1 MLHWKDGIRRAM
13 AAPGPGGE
21 ELRRMKN
28 KNIKGVRLIVAA
40 IVLFFIIFVILRIYF
55 EESKN
60 FSPLALKSNTVI
72 FGLWIIIILFGLTF
86 LFILARNILKMYL
99 ERNQGG
105 AGHGFKN
112 RLVFFFIAFSI
123 VPTLLLFFFAT
134 DVISQSI
141 EQWFKTP
148 IENIMKNVDEVK
160 TNYYGNINE
169 DLEHYSGLIA
179 GMILEK
185 RMYTDENKVFL
196 KNRLKEK
203 MLEYKLDVVSIYK
216 NRNDIYTLF
225 HPRIPTQEYK
235 DLPLNV
241 VYRGL
246 GGAGFTTI
254 DTLKAGEL
262 IRNGVAFDIEQGDKM
277 LIITGKYFPKSYTK
291 SLNELAGMVSKHS
304 QMRVLRDPVKNT
316 YILLFLFITILII
329 FSASWLGFYLAK
341 GITVPIEK
349 LVTATAEIAKGNLDV
364 RIDYET
370 QDEFNT
376 LINEFNRM
384 AGDLKDNRDKL
395 NRRTIELRH
404 RRSIIETILKN
415 ITTGV
420 MALNVRGEIMV
431 INTEATRMLS
441 LDPETAVRKNYAE
454 VISESIYGDVHTL
467 IKKAFATR
475 FKLIEKEIDVKLQGK
490 YINLAVKVTQLR
502 SPINSRFAGLL
513 VVLTDLTELIKAQ
526 RMLVWREVAK
536 RIAHEI
542 KNPLTPIQISSQR
555 ILRSLDQPPE
565 KFRAIV
571 EDSLNI
577 ISQELGSIKN
587 LAEEFANFARLPEIK
602 FTQGDVNEILEKL
615 VSTYTSVYQ
624 NIQFKAKF
632 DVDLPPL
639 VKLDVE
645 QIKRV
650 FVNIMDNALQVMSN
664 EGEIEIVTNYN
675 AESRFITI
683 EIADNGPGISDEDKQ
698 KVFLPYFSKK
708 SSGTG
713 LGLAI
718 AHNIVEEH
726 NGLISITDNQPRG
739 ARFVIELPA

>member
-1 MLHWKDGIRRAM
+1 
-13 AAPGPGGE
+13 
-21 ELRRMKN
+21 MKS
-28 KNIKGVRLIVAA
+28 KNVKGTRLIVVAF
-40 IVLFFIIFVILRIYF
+40 VLFFIVFVILRLYF

-60 FSPLALKSNTVI
+60 FSPPALKSNTVI

-105 AGHGFKN
+105 AVHSFKN

-141 EQWFKTP
+141 EQWFKAP
-148 IENIMKNVDEVK
+148 IENIMQNVEEVK

-169 DLEHYSGLIA
+169 DLRHYSDLIA
-179 GMILEK
+179 AMIQQK
-185 RMYTDENKVFL
+185 RMYAEENKIFL
-196 KNRLKEK
+196 MNKLKEK
-203 MLEYKLDVVSIYK
+203 MLEYKLDVVTLY
-216 NRNDIYTLF
+216 RNSKDVYTIC
-225 HPRIPTQEYK
+225 HPRIPMREYR

-254 DTLKAGEL
+254 DTLKSAEL
-262 IRNGVAFDIEQGDKM
+262 IRNGVAFDIGQGDKM
-277 LIITGKYFPKSYTK
+277 LIITGKYFPDSYTR
-291 SLNELAGMVSKHS
+291 SLNTLAGMVSKHN

-349 LVTATAEIAKGNLDV
+349 LVTATSEIAKGNLDV

-370 QDEFNT
+370 KDEFNT

-384 AGDLKDNRDKL
+384 AIDLKDNRDKL

-404 RRSIIETILKN
+404 RRSITETILKN

-420 MALNVRGEIMV
+420 MALNLRGDIMV
-431 INTEATRMLS
+431 INNEAARMLS

-454 VISESIYGDVHTL
+454 VISESLYADIHALV
-467 IKKAFATR
+467 KKAFAAR

-490 YINLAVKVTQLR
+490 YINLAVKITQLR
-502 SPINSRFAGLL
+502 NPINSRFAGLL

-555 ILRSLDQPPE
+555 ILRSLDQPPQ

-577 ISQELGSIKN
+577 ISQELNSIKN

-602 FTQGDVNEILEKL
+602 FTQGDVNDILEKL
-615 VSTYTSVYQ
+615 VATYTSVYQ
-624 NIQFKAKF
+624 NVQFKAAF
-632 DVDLPPL
+632 DVDLPAL

-650 FVNIMDNALQVMSN
+650 FVNILDNALQVMGN
-664 EGEIEIVTNYN
+664 QGEIEIVTRYN
-675 AESRFITI
+675 AESKFLTV

-698 KVFLPYFSKK
+698 KVFQPYFSKK
-708 SSGTG
+708 SQGGTG

-718 AHNIVEEH
+718 AHNIIEEH
-726 NGLISITDNQPRG
+726 NGMISISDNPPHG
-739 ARFVIELPA
+739 VRFTIELPA

>member
-1 MLHWKDGIRRAM
+1 
-13 AAPGPGGE
+13 
-21 ELRRMKN
+21 MKS

-40 IVLFFIIFVILRIYF
+40 MVLFFIVFVILRLYF

-60 FSPLALKSNTVI
+60 FSPLALKDNTVI

-99 ERNQGG
+99 EKNQGG
-105 AGHGFKN
+105 AGHSFKN

-148 IENIMKNVDEVK
+148 IESIMKNVEDVK
-160 TNYYGNINE
+160 TRYYGKITE
-169 DLEHYSGLIA
+169 DLEHFSGLIA
-179 GMILEK
+179 AMIQQK
-185 RMYTDENKVFL
+185 RMYTDDNKIFL
-196 KNRLKEK
+196 QNRLREK
-203 MLEYKLDVVSIYK
+203 MLEYKLDVVNIYR
-216 NRNDIYTLF
+216 NRNETFSLI
-225 HPRIPTQEYK
+225 HPRIPIQEYK
-235 DLPLNV
+235 DLPLNI

-254 DTLKAGEL
+254 DTLKTAEL
-262 IRNGVAFDIEQGDKM
+262 IRNGVAIDIERGDKM
-277 LIITGKYFPKSYTK
+277 LIITGKYFPESYTR
-291 SLNELAGMVSKHS
+291 SLNALAGMVRKHS
-304 QMRVLRDPVKNT
+304 QMRMLRDPVKNT
-316 YILLFLFITILII
+316 YILLFLFITVLII

-349 LVTATAEIAKGNLDV
+349 LVAATSEIAKGNLDV

-370 QDEFNT
+370 KDEFNT

-384 AGDLKDNRDKL
+384 ALDLKENRDKL
-395 NRRTIELRH
+395 TRRTIELRH

-415 ITTGV
+415 ITSGV
-420 MALNVRGEIMV
+420 MALNAHGDIMA
-431 INTEATRMLS
+431 INPEAARMLS
-441 LDPETAVRKNYAE
+441 LDAESATRKNYAV
-454 VISESIYGDVHTL
+454 VIPETIFQDIHAM
-467 IKKAFATR
+467 IRKAFETR
-475 FKLIEKEIDVKLQGK
+475 FKLIEKEIDVKVEGK
-490 YINLAVKVTQLR
+490 YINLAVKITQLR
-502 SPINSRFAGLL
+502 SPINNRFAGLL

-555 ILRSLDQPPE
+555 IQRSLEQPPE

-577 ISQELGSIKN
+577 ISQELDSIKN

-602 FTQGDVNEILEKL
+602 FSQGDINEILEKL
-615 VSTYTSVYQ
+615 LSVYTSIYQ
-624 NIQFKAKF
+624 NVQFKVQL
-632 DVDLPPL
+632 DVNMPPL

-650 FVNIMDNALQVMSN
+650 LVNILDNALEVIGK
-664 EGEIEIVTNYN
+664 EGEIGIATSYN
-675 AESRFITI
+675 PESKFVTI
-683 EIADNGPGISDEDKQ
+683 EIADSGPGIPDEEKQ

-726 NGLISITDNQPRG
+726 NGMISISDNQPHG

>member
-1 MLHWKDGIRRAM
+1 
-13 AAPGPGGE
+13 
-21 ELRRMKN
+21 MKN
-28 KNIKGVRLIVAA
+28 KNIKGVRLIMAA
-40 IVLFFIIFVILRIYF
+40 SVLFFIVFVILRIYF

-60 FSPLALKSNTVI
+60 FSPLALKSNTVL
-72 FGLWIIIILFGLTF
+72 FGLWIIIILFGVTF

-99 ERNQGG
+99 EKNQGG
-105 AGHGFKN
+105 AGHRFKN

-148 IENIMKNVDEVK
+148 VENIMKNVEEVK
-160 TNYYGNINE
+160 ANYYGKINE

-179 GMILEK
+179 AMIQQK
-185 RMYTDENKVFL
+185 RMYTEDNRNFLQNK
-196 KNRLKEK
+196 LKEK
-203 MLEYKLDVVSIYK
+203 MLEYKLDVINIYR
-216 NRNDIYTLF
+216 NRNEVFAIF
-225 HPRIPTQEYK
+225 NPRIPMQEYK
-235 DLPLNV
+235 NLPLTV

-254 DTLKAGEL
+254 DALKTGEL

-277 LIITGKYFPKSYTK
+277 LIITGKYFPESYTR
-291 SLNELAGMVSKHS
+291 SLNALGGMVNKHN
-304 QMRVLRDPVKNT
+304 QMRILRDPVKNT

-349 LVTATAEIAKGNLDV
+349 LIAATSEIAKGNLDV
-364 RIDYET
+364 RIDYAAK
-370 QDEFNT
+370 DEFNT

-384 AGDLKDNRDKL
+384 ASDLKENNDKL
-395 NRRTIELRH
+395 NRRTIQLRH
-404 RRSIIETILKN
+404 RRSYIETILKN
-415 ITTGV
+415 ITSGV
-420 MALNVRGEIMV
+420 MALNSRGEIIA
-431 INTEATRMLS
+431 INPEAARMLS
-441 LDPETAVRKNYAE
+441 LDVDTATRKNFTA
-454 VISESIYGDVHTL
+454 VISETIYQDVREL
-467 IKKAFATR
+467 IGKALETR

-490 YINLAVKVTQLR
+490 YINMAVKVTQLR
-502 SPINSRFAGLL
+502 NPINSRFAGLL

-555 ILRSLDQPPE
+555 ILRSLDQPPD
-565 KFRAIV
+565 KFRSIV

-577 ISQELGSIKN
+577 ILQELDSIKN
-587 LAEEFANFARLPEIK
+587 LAEEFGNFARLPEIK

-615 VSTYTSVYQ
+615 VSVYTSVYQ
-624 NIQFKAKF
+624 NVQFKVKL

-650 FVNIMDNALQVMSN
+650 FVNIIDNALQVMGN
-664 EGEIEIVTNYN
+664 QGEIEIATHFNT
-675 AESRFITI
+675 ESKFITV
-683 EIADNGPGISDEDKQ
+683 EIADSGPGISDEDKQ
-698 KVFLPYFSKK
+698 KVFQPYFSKK

-713 LGLAI
+713 LGMAI
-718 AHNIVEEH
+718 AYNIVEEH
-726 NGLISITDNQPRG
+726 NGMISINDNQPRG
-739 ARFVIELPA
+739 ARFIIELPA

>member
-1 MLHWKDGIRRAM
+1 MKD
-13 AAPGPGGE
+13 
-21 ELRRMKN
+21 

-40 IVLFFIIFVILRIYF
+40 IVLFFIVFVILRIYF

-99 ERNQGG
+99 EKSQAV

-134 DVISQSI
+134 DVITQSI
-141 EQWFKTP
+141 DQWFKAP

-160 TNYYGNINE
+160 ANYYGKITE
-169 DLEHYSGLIA
+169 DLEHFSGLIA
-179 GMILEK
+179 TMIQQK
-185 RMYTDENKVFL
+185 RMYTEDNKSFL
-196 KNRLKEK
+196 QNKLKEK
-203 MLEYKLDVVSIYK
+203 MLEYKLDVVNIYK
-216 NRNDIYTLF
+216 NRNEVFAIF
-225 HPRIPTQEYK
+225 NPRIPMQEYK
-235 DLPLNV
+235 NLPLNI

-254 DTLKAGEL
+254 DALKTGEL

-277 LIITGKYFPKSYTK
+277 LIITGKYYPESYTR
-291 SLNELAGMVSKHS
+291 SLSSLAGMVSKHN

-349 LVTATAEIAKGNLDV
+349 LVAATSEIAKGNLDV
-364 RIDYET
+364 RIDYAAK
-370 QDEFNT
+370 DEFNT

-384 AGDLKDNRDKL
+384 AIDLKENRDKL

-415 ITTGV
+415 ITSGV
-420 MALNVRGEIMV
+420 IALNVRGEIMA
-431 INTEATRMLS
+431 INPEAARMLS
-441 LDPETAVRKNYAE
+441 LEVEAVTRKPYEE
-454 VISESIYGDVHTL
+454 VISEAVYQEIHAL
-467 IKKAFATR
+467 IQKAFKTR
-475 FKLIEKEIDVKLQGK
+475 FKLIEKEIDVKIQGK

-502 SPINSRFAGLL
+502 NPINNRFAGLL

-577 ISQELGSIKN
+577 ISQELDSIKK

-602 FTQGDVNEILEKL
+602 FSQGDINEILEKL
-615 VSTYTSVYQ
+615 VAVYTSIYQ
-624 NIQFKAKF
+624 NVQFKAKL

-639 VKLDVE
+639 VKLDIE
-645 QIKRV
+645 QMKRV
-650 FVNIMDNALQVMSN
+650 FVNILDNALQVMGN
-664 EGEIEIVTNYN
+664 QGEIEIATSYN
-675 AESRFITI
+675 AESKFITV
-683 EIADNGPGISDEDKQ
+683 EIADTGPGISDEDKQ

-726 NGLISITDNQPRG
+726 NGMISISDNQPRG
-739 ARFVIELPA
+739 ARFAIELPA

>member
-1 MLHWKDGIRRAM
+1 
-13 AAPGPGGE
+13 
-21 ELRRMKN
+21 MKN
-28 KNIKGVRLIVAA
+28 KNIRGVRLIVAA
-40 IVLFFIIFVILRIYF
+40 IVLFFILFVILRLYF

-60 FSPLALKSNTVI
+60 FSPMALKGNTVI

-86 LFILARNILKMYL
+86 LFILARNILKMVL
-99 ERNQGG
+99 EKRQGG

-160 TNYYGNINE
+160 ANYYSKINE

-179 GMILEK
+179 AMIQQK
-185 RMYTDENKVFL
+185 RMYTEDNKSFL
-196 KNRLKEK
+196 QNKLKEK
-203 MLEYKLDVVSIYK
+203 MLEYKLDVVNIYR
-216 NRNDIYTLF
+216 NRNEVFAIF
-225 HPRIPTQEYK
+225 NPRIPMQEYK
-235 DLPLNV
+235 NLPLNV

-254 DTLKAGEL
+254 DALKAGEL

-277 LIITGKYFPKSYTK
+277 LIITGKYFPESYTRG
-291 SLNELAGMVSKHS
+291 LRELAGMVSKHN

-364 RIDYET
+364 RIDYATE
-370 QDEFNT
+370 DEFNT

-384 AGDLKDNRDKL
+384 ASDLKENRDKL

-415 ITTGV
+415 VTAGV
-420 MALNVRGEIMV
+420 MALNVRGEIMA
-431 INTEATRMLS
+431 INPEAARMLS
-441 LDPETAVRKNYAE
+441 LDAEAATRKNSAE
-454 VISESIYGDVHTL
+454 VIPETNYQEIRDL
-467 IKKAFATR
+467 IHKAFETR

-490 YINLAVKVTQLR
+490 YINMAVKVTQLR
-502 SPINSRFAGLL
+502 NPINSRFAGLL

-577 ISQELGSIKN
+577 ISQELDSIKN

-602 FTQGDVNEILEKL
+602 FTQGDVNEILEKM
-615 VSTYTSVYQ
+615 VSVYTSIYQ
-624 NIQFKAKF
+624 NVRFKVQL

-650 FVNIMDNALQVMSN
+650 FVNILDNALQVMSN
-664 EGEIEIVTNYN
+664 EGEIEIVSSYN
-675 AESRFITI
+675 AENKFITV
-683 EIADNGPGISDEDKQ
+683 EIADSGPGISDEDKQ

-726 NGLISITDNQPRG
+726 DGIISISDNQPQG

>member
-1 MLHWKDGIRRAM
+1 
-13 AAPGPGGE
+13 
-21 ELRRMKN
+21 MKN

-40 IVLFFIIFVILRIYF
+40 IVLFFIVFVILRLYF

-86 LFILARNILKMYL
+86 LFILARNILKMYV

-148 IENIMKNVDEVK
+148 IENIMTNVEEVK
-160 TNYYGNINE
+160 TNYYGTITQ

-179 GMILEK
+179 AMIQQK
-185 RMYTDENKVFL
+185 RMYTEDNKIFL
-196 KNRLKEK
+196 FNRLKEK

-216 NRNDIYTLF
+216 NRSETFTML
-225 HPRIPTQEYK
+225 HPRVPSQEYK
-235 DLPLNV
+235 NLPLNV

-254 DTLKAGEL
+254 DALKAGEL
-262 IRNGVAFDIEQGDKM
+262 IRNGVAFDIEGGDKM
-277 LIITGKYFPKSYTK
+277 LIITGKYFPESYTR

-349 LVTATAEIAKGNLDV
+349 LVAATSEIAKGNLDV
-364 RIDYET
+364 RIDYAAK
-370 QDEFNT
+370 DEFNT

-384 AGDLKDNRDKL
+384 AIDLKDNRDKL
-395 NRRTIELRH
+395 SRRTIELRH
-404 RRSIIETILKN
+404 RRSMIETILKN

-431 INTEATRMLS
+431 INTEAARMLS
-441 LDPETAVRKNYAE
+441 LDPETVVRKNYAA
-454 VISESIYGDVHTL
+454 VISETIYNEIHALV
-467 IKKAFATR
+467 KKAFETR

-490 YINLAVKVTQLR
+490 YINLAVKVTHLR
-502 SPINSRFAGLL
+502 NPINSHFAGLL

-602 FTQGDVNEILEKL
+602 FAQGDVNEILEKL

-624 NIQFKAKF
+624 NVQFNAKF

-650 FVNIMDNALQVMSN
+650 FVNIMDNALQVMGN
-664 EGEIEIVTNYN
+664 EGEIEIVTRYN
-675 AESRFITI
+675 AESKFITV
-683 EIADNGPGISDEDKQ
+683 EIADNGPGISEEDKQ

-718 AHNIVEEH
+718 AHNIIEEH
-726 NGLISITDNQPRG
+726 NGLISISDNSPRG
-739 ARFVIELPA
+739 ARFIIELPA

>member
-1 MLHWKDGIRRAM
+1 MERV
-13 AAPGPGGE
+13 
-21 ELRRMKN
+21 KN

-40 IVLFFIIFVILRIYF
+40 IVLFFIVFVILRLYF

-60 FSPLALKSNTVI
+60 FSPMALKSNTVI

-86 LFILARNILKMYL
+86 LFILARNILKMVL
-99 ERNQGG
+99 EKSQGG
-105 AGHGFKN
+105 AGRGFKN

-141 EQWFKTP
+141 EQWFKAP
-148 IENIMKNVDEVK
+148 IEDIMRNVEEVK
-160 TNYYGNINE
+160 GNYYGKINE
-169 DLEHYSGLIA
+169 DLQHYSGLIA
-179 GMILEK
+179 AMIQQK
-185 RMYTDENKVFL
+185 RMYTEDNRSFLQNK
-196 KNRLKEK
+196 LKEK
-203 MLEYKLDVVSIYK
+203 MLEYKLDVVNLYR
-216 NRNDIYTLF
+216 NRNEVFAIF
-225 HPRIPTQEYK
+225 NPRIPMQEYK
-235 DLPLNV
+235 NLPLNV
-241 VYRGL
+241 VYSGL

-254 DTLKAGEL
+254 DALKAGEL
-262 IRNGVAFDIEQGDKM
+262 IRSGVAIDIEQGDKM
-277 LIITGKYFPKSYTK
+277 LIITGKYFPESYTR
-291 SLNELAGMVSKHS
+291 SLNELTGMVSKHK
-304 QMRVLRDPVKNT
+304 QMRVLRDPVKST
-316 YILLFLFITILII
+316 YILLFLFVTILII

-349 LVTATAEIAKGNLDV
+349 LVAATAEIAKGNLDV
-364 RIDYET
+364 RIDYAA

-376 LINEFNRM
+376 LVNEFNRM
-384 AGDLKDNRDKL
+384 ANDLKENRDKL

-415 ITTGV
+415 VTAGV
-420 MALNVRGEIMV
+420 MALNVRGEIMIV
-431 INTEATRMLS
+431 NPEAARMLS
-441 LDPETAVRKNYAE
+441 LDAETAPRKNYDQVIPEANYQE
-454 VISESIYGDVHTL
+454 VREIIR
-467 IKKAFATR
+467 KAFETR
-475 FKLIEKEIDVKLQGK
+475 FKLIEKEVDVKLQGK
-490 YINLAVKVTQLR
+490 YINMAVKVTQLR
-502 SPINSRFAGLL
+502 NPINSRFAGLL

-555 ILRSLDQPPE
+555 ILRSLDQPAD

-571 EDSLNI
+571 EDSLGI
-577 ISQELGSIKN
+577 ISQELSSIKN

-602 FTQGDVNEILEKL
+602 FTQGDVNDILEKL
-615 VSTYTSVYQ
+615 VSVYASIYQ
-624 NIQFKAKF
+624 NVRFKATL

-650 FVNIMDNALQVMSN
+650 FVNILDNALQVMGH
-664 EGEIEIVTNYN
+664 EGEIEIVTRYS
-675 AESRFITI
+675 AENKFITV
-683 EIADNGPGISDEDKQ
+683 EIADSGPGISDEDKQ

-726 NGLISITDNQPRG
+726 DGLISIVDNQPRG

>member
-1 MLHWKDGIRRAM
+1 MNSK
-13 AAPGPGGE
+13 
-21 ELRRMKN
+21 KV
-28 KNIKGVRLIVAA
+28 KGTRLIVAA
-40 IVLFFIIFVILRIYF
+40 FVLFFIVFVILRLYF

-60 FSPLALKSNTVI
+60 FSPPALKSNTVI

-105 AGHGFKN
+105 VAHSFKN

-123 VPTLLLFFFAT
+123 VPTLLLFYFAT

-141 EQWFKTP
+141 EQWFKAP
-148 IENIMKNVDEVK
+148 IENIMQDVEEVK

-169 DLEHYSGLIA
+169 DLRHYSNLIA
-179 GMILEK
+179 AMIQQK
-185 RMYTDENKVFL
+185 RMYADENKIFL
-196 KNRLKEK
+196 MNKLKEK
-203 MLEYKLDVVSIYK
+203 MLEYKLDVVTLY
-216 NRNDIYTLF
+216 RNSKDVYTLC
-225 HPRIPTQEYK
+225 HPRIPIQEYK

-246 GGAGFTTI
+246 GGAGFTTV
-254 DTLKAGEL
+254 DTLKSAEL

-277 LIITGKYFPKSYTK
+277 LIITGKYFPDSYTR
-291 SLNELAGMVSKHS
+291 SLNTLAGMVSKHK

-349 LVTATAEIAKGNLDV
+349 LVMATSEIAKGNLDV

-370 QDEFNT
+370 KDEFNT

-384 AGDLKDNRDKL
+384 AIDLKDNRDKL

-420 MALNVRGEIMV
+420 MALNLRGDIMV
-431 INTEATRMLS
+431 INNEAARMLS

-454 VISESIYGDVHTL
+454 VISESIYGDILALV
-467 IKKAFATR
+467 KKAFAAR

-490 YINLAVKVTQLR
+490 YINLAVKITQLR
-502 SPINSRFAGLL
+502 NPINSRFSGLL

-555 ILRSLDQPPE
+555 ILRSLDQPPG

-577 ISQELGSIKN
+577 ITQELDSIKN

-602 FTQGDVNEILEKL
+602 FSQGDINEILEKL
-615 VSTYTSVYQ
+615 VAVYTSVYQ
-624 NIQFKAKF
+624 NVQFKAAF
-632 DVDLPPL
+632 DVDLPAL

-650 FVNIMDNALQVMSN
+650 FVNILDNALQAMGN
-664 EGEIEIVTNYN
+664 QGEIEIVTRYN
-675 AESRFITI
+675 AESRFLTV

-698 KVFLPYFSKK
+698 KVFQPYFSKK
-708 SSGTG
+708 SQGGTG

-718 AHNIVEEH
+718 AHNIIEEH
-726 NGLISITDNQPRG
+726 NGMISISDNPPHG
-739 ARFVIELPA
+739 VRFTIELPA

>member
-1 MLHWKDGIRRAM
+1 
-13 AAPGPGGE
+13 
-21 ELRRMKN
+21 MKN
-28 KNIKGVRLIVAA
+28 KSVKGTRLIVAA
-40 IVLFFIIFVILRIYF
+40 FVLFFIVFVILRLYF
-55 EESKN
+55 EESRN
-60 FSPLALKSNTVI
+60 FSPPALKSNTVI

-105 AGHGFKN
+105 AVHSFKN
-112 RLVFFFIAFSI
+112 RLVLFFIGFSL

-134 DVISQSI
+134 EVISQSI

-148 IENIMKNVDEVK
+148 IENIMQSVDEVK
-160 TNYYGNINE
+160 TNYYGNITE
-169 DLEHYSGLIA
+169 DLRHYSGLIA
-179 GMILEK
+179 AMIQQK
-185 RMYTDENKVFL
+185 RMYTEENKVFL
-196 KNRLKEK
+196 KNRLTEK
-203 MLEYKLDVVSIYK
+203 MLEYKLDVVTLY
-216 NRNDIYTLF
+216 RNSKDVYTLC
-225 HPRIPTQEYK
+225 HPRIPMQEYK

-241 VYRGL
+241 VYRAL
-246 GGAGFTTI
+246 GGAGFTTV
-254 DTLKAGEL
+254 DTLKAAEL

-277 LIITGKYFPKSYTK
+277 LIVTGKYFPDRYTR
-291 SLNELAGMVSKHS
+291 SLNELAGMVSKHK

-316 YILLFLFITILII
+316 YILLFLFVTILII

-349 LVTATAEIAKGNLDV
+349 LIAATSEIAKGNLDV
-364 RIDYET
+364 RVDYET
-370 QDEFNT
+370 KDEFNT

-384 AGDLKDNRDKL
+384 AGDLKENRDKL

-420 MALNVRGEIMV
+420 VALNVRGEIMS
-431 INTEATRMLS
+431 INTEAARMLS
-441 LDPETAVRKNYAE
+441 LDADTALRKNYAE
-454 VISESIYGDVHTL
+454 VISESLYGEIHALV
-467 IKKAFATR
+467 KKAFASR
-475 FKLIEKEIDVKLQGK
+475 FKLIEKEVDVKLQGK
-490 YINLAVKVTQLR
+490 YVNLAVKITQLR
-502 SPINSRFAGLL
+502 NPINSRFAGLL

-542 KNPLTPIQISSQR
+542 KNPLTPIQISAQR
-555 ILRSLDQPPE
+555 ILRSLEQPPE

-602 FTQGDVNEILEKL
+602 FSQGDVNDILEKL
-615 VSTYTSVYQ
+615 LATYTSVYQ
-624 NIQFKAKF
+624 NVQFKASL

-639 VKLDVE
+639 VKMDVE

-650 FVNIMDNALQVMSN
+650 FVNLLDNALQVMDSQ
-664 EGEIEIVTNYN
+664 GEIEIVTRYN
-675 AESRFITI
+675 AESRFLTVD
-683 EIADNGPGISDEDKQ
+683 IADNGPGISDEDKQ
-698 KVFLPYFSKK
+698 KVFQPYFSKK
-708 SSGTG
+708 SSGGTG

-718 AHNIVEEH
+718 AHTIIEEH
-726 NGLISITDNQPRG
+726 NGRIAVSDNSPRG
-739 ARFVIELPA
+739 ARFTIELPA

>member
-1 MLHWKDGIRRAM
+1 
-13 AAPGPGGE
+13 
-21 ELRRMKN
+21 MKN

-40 IVLFFIIFVILRIYF
+40 IVLFFIVFVILRIYF

-72 FGLWIIIILFGLTF
+72 FGLWIIIILFGVTF
-86 LFILARNILKMYL
+86 IFILARNILKMYL
-99 ERNQGG
+99 DRNQGG

-148 IENIMKNVDEVK
+148 IENIMKNVDDVK
-160 TNYYGNINE
+160 ATYYDNIRE
-169 DLEHYSGLIA
+169 DLKHFSGLIA
-179 GMILEK
+179 FRIQQK
-185 RMYTDENKVFL
+185 RMYTDENKSFL
-196 KNRLKEK
+196 QNELKK
-203 MLEYKLDVVSIYK
+203 MMIEYKLDVVNIYK
-216 NRNDIYTLF
+216 NRTEVYAMY
-225 HPRIPTQEYK
+225 HPRIPMQEYK
-235 DLPLNV
+235 NLPLNI

-246 GGAGFTTI
+246 GGDSFTTI
-254 DTLKAGEL
+254 DTLKTGEL

-277 LIITGKYFPKSYTK
+277 LIITGRYFPESYTR
-291 SLNELAGMVSKHS
+291 SLSALAGMVSKHN

-349 LVTATAEIAKGNLDV
+349 LVAATSEIANGNLDV
-364 RIDYET
+364 RIDYAAK
-370 QDEFNT
+370 DEFNT

-384 AGDLKDNRDKL
+384 AIDLKENRDKL

-420 MALNVRGEIMV
+420 MALNSRGEIMA
-431 INTEATRMLS
+431 INPEAARMLS
-441 LDPETAVRKNYAE
+441 LDAEVAARKNFAD
-454 VISESIYGDVHTL
+454 VISESAYQDIRAL
-467 IKKAFATR
+467 IKKAFETR

-490 YINLAVKVTQLR
+490 YINLAVKITQLR
-502 SPINSRFAGLL
+502 NPINNRFGGLL

-555 ILRSLDQPPE
+555 ILRSLDQPPD
-565 KFRAIV
+565 KFRSIV

-577 ISQELGSIKN
+577 ISQELDSIKN
-587 LAEEFANFARLPEIK
+587 LADEFANFARLPEIK
-602 FTQGDVNEILEKL
+602 FTQGDINEILEKL
-615 VSTYTSVYQ
+615 LAVYTSIYQ
-624 NIQFKAKF
+624 NVQFKVKL

-650 FVNIMDNALQVMSN
+650 LVNVLDNALEVIGK
-664 EGEIEIVTNYN
+664 EGEIEISTSYN
-675 AESRFITI
+675 GGSKFITI

-718 AHNIVEEH
+718 AHNIIEEH
-726 NGLISITDNQPRG
+726 NGLISIADNQPQG
-739 ARFVIELPA
+739 ARFIIELPA

>member
-1 MLHWKDGIRRAM
+1 
-13 AAPGPGGE
+13 
-21 ELRRMKN
+21 MKS

-40 IVLFFIIFVILRIYF
+40 MVLFFIVFVIIRFYF

-60 FSPLALKSNTVI
+60 FSPLTLKGSTWI

-99 ERNQGG
+99 ENNQSG
-105 AGHGFKN
+105 AGHSFKN
-112 RLVFFFIAFSI
+112 KLVFFFIAFSL
-123 VPTLLLFFFAT
+123 VPTLLLFIFAT

-148 IENIMKNVDEVK
+148 IENIMHNVEDVK
-160 TNYYGNINE
+160 KNYYGKITG
-169 DLEHYSGLIA
+169 DLEHFSKLIA
-179 GMILEK
+179 VMIQQK
-185 RMYTDENKVFL
+185 KMYTDENKIFL
-196 KNRLKEK
+196 KNKLKEK
-203 MLEYKLDVVSIYK
+203 MLEYKLDVVNIYK
-216 NRNDIYTLF
+216 NRNEVFSVIS
-225 HPRIPTQEYK
+225 PRIPIQEYK
-235 DLPLNV
+235 DLPLNI

-254 DTLKAGEL
+254 DTLKTGEL
-262 IRNGVAFDIEQGDKM
+262 IRNGVAFDITQGDKM
-277 LIITGKYFPKSYTK
+277 LIITGKYFPESYTR
-291 SLNELAGMVSKHS
+291 SLNALAGMVSKHN

-349 LVTATAEIAKGNLDV
+349 LVSATAEIAKGNLDV
-364 RIDYET
+364 RIDYKAK
-370 QDEFNT
+370 DEFNT

-384 AGDLKDNRDKL
+384 AFDLKENRDKL

-404 RRSIIETILKN
+404 RRSITETILKN
-415 ITTGV
+415 ITSGV
-420 MALNVRGEIMV
+420 MALNASGEIIA
-431 INTEATRMLS
+431 INPEASRMLS
-441 LDPETAVRKNYAE
+441 LDMEAVARKNFAA
-454 VISESIYGDVHTL
+454 VISETIYQDIHVL
-467 IKKAFATR
+467 IRKAFETR
-475 FKLIEKEIDVKLQGK
+475 FKLIEKEIDVKLKGK
-490 YINLAVKVTQLR
+490 YINLAVKITQLR
-502 SPINSRFAGLL
+502 NPINNRFAGLL

-555 ILRSLDQPPE
+555 ILRSLDQPPD
-565 KFRAIV
+565 KFRSIV

-577 ISQELGSIKN
+577 ISQELASIKN

-602 FTQGDVNEILEKL
+602 FSQGDINEILEKL
-615 VSTYTSVYQ
+615 LTVYTSIYQ
-624 NIQFKAKF
+624 NVQFKVKL
-632 DVDLPPL
+632 DVELPPL

-650 FVNIMDNALQVMSN
+650 LVNVLDNALEIIGK
-664 EGEIEIVTNYN
+664 EGEIEISTSYN
-675 AESRFITI
+675 GESKFITI

-698 KVFLPYFSKK
+698 KVFMPYFSKK

-726 NGLISITDNQPRG
+726 NGLISVTDNQPQG
-739 ARFVIELPA
+739 ARFIIELPA

>member
-1 MLHWKDGIRRAM
+1 
-13 AAPGPGGE
+13 
-21 ELRRMKN
+21 
-28 KNIKGVRLIVAA
+28 
-40 IVLFFIIFVILRIYF
+40 
-55 EESKN
+55 
-60 FSPLALKSNTVI
+60 
-72 FGLWIIIILFGLTF
+72 
-86 LFILARNILKMYL
+86 
-99 ERNQGG
+99 
-105 AGHGFKN
+105 
-112 RLVFFFIAFSI
+112 
-123 VPTLLLFFFAT
+123 
-134 DVISQSI
+134 
-141 EQWFKTP
+141 
-148 IENIMKNVDEVK
+148 KNVDDIK
-160 TNYYGNINE
+160 GNYYGNITQ
-169 DLEHYSGLIA
+169 DLEHFSGLIA
-179 GMILEK
+179 AMIQQK
-185 RMYTDENKVFL
+185 RMYTEDNKIFL
-196 KNRLKEK
+196 HNTLKEK

-216 NRNDIYTLF
+216 NSNETYTLL
-225 HPRIPTQEYK
+225 HPRIPLQEYK
-235 DLPLNV
+235 NLPLNI

-254 DTLKAGEL
+254 DAMKNGEL

-277 LIITGKYFPKSYTK
+277 LIITGKYFPESYTR
-291 SLNELAGMVSKHS
+291 SLNALASMVNRHS

-349 LVTATAEIAKGNLDV
+349 LVSATAEIAKGNLDV
-364 RIDYET
+364 RIDYAAK
-370 QDEFNT
+370 DEFNT

-384 AGDLKDNRDKL
+384 ALDLKDNRDKL
-395 NRRTIELRH
+395 TRRTIELRH

-415 ITTGV
+415 ITSGV
-420 MALNVRGEIMV
+420 MALNVRGDIMA
-431 INTEATRMLS
+431 INPEAARMLS
-441 LDPETAVRKNYAE
+441 LDVEAAMRKNYAA
-454 VISESIYGDVHTL
+454 VISETIYQEIHDL
-467 IKKAFATR
+467 IKKAFTTR
-475 FKLIEKEIDVKLQGK
+475 FKLIEKETDVKLQGK
-490 YINLAVKVTQLR
+490 YINLAVKITQLR
-502 SPINSRFAGLL
+502 NPINSRFAGLL

-555 ILRSLDQPPE
+555 IMRSLDQPPE

-577 ISQELGSIKN
+577 ISQELDSIKN

-602 FTQGDVNEILEKL
+602 FSQGDINEILEKL
-615 VSTYTSVYQ
+615 LAVYTSIYQ
-624 NIQFKAKF
+624 NVKFKVKL

-650 FVNIMDNALQVMSN
+650 LVNIMDNALEVIGK
-664 EGEIEIVTNYN
+664 EGEIEISTAYN
-675 AESRFITI
+675 PESKFVTI

-726 NGLISITDNQPRG
+726 NGLISISDNQPHG

>member
-1 MLHWKDGIRRAM
+1 MQ
-13 AAPGPGGE
+13 
-21 ELRRMKN
+21 N

-40 IVLFFIIFVILRIYF
+40 IVLFFILFVILRIYF

-86 LFILARNILKMYL
+86 LFILARNILKMVL
-99 ERNQGG
+99 EKNQGR

-141 EQWFKTP
+141 EQWFKAP
-148 IENIMKNVDEVK
+148 IESIMKNVDEVK
-160 TNYYGNINE
+160 ANYYGKINE
-169 DLEHYSGLIA
+169 DLEHYSALIA
-179 GMILEK
+179 AMIQQK
-185 RMYTDENKVFL
+185 RMYTEDNRSFL
-196 KNRLKEK
+196 QNRLKEK
-203 MLEYKLDVVSIYK
+203 MLEYKLDVVNIYR
-216 NRNDIYTLF
+216 NRSEVFAIF
-225 HPRIPTQEYK
+225 HPRIPMQEYK
-235 DLPLNV
+235 NLPLNV

-254 DTLKAGEL
+254 DALRAGEL

-277 LIITGKYFPKSYTK
+277 LIITGKYFPESYTR
-291 SLNELAGMVSKHS
+291 SLNELAGMVSKHN
-304 QMRVLRDPVKNT
+304 QMRVMRDPVKNT

-349 LVTATAEIAKGNLDV
+349 LVAATSEIAKGNLDV
-364 RIDYET
+364 RIDYAAK
-370 QDEFNT
+370 DEFNT

-384 AGDLKDNRDKL
+384 ANDLKENRDKL

-415 ITTGV
+415 VTAGV
-420 MALNVRGEIMV
+420 MALNVRGEIMA
-431 INTEATRMLS
+431 INPEAARMLS
-441 LDPETAVRKNYAE
+441 LDAETATRKNYAE
-454 VISESIYGDVHTL
+454 VIPEANYQEIRDL
-467 IKKAFATR
+467 IHKAFETR
-475 FKLIEKEIDVKLQGK
+475 FKLIEREIDVKLQGK
-490 YINLAVKVTQLR
+490 YINMAVKVTQLR
-502 SPINSRFAGLL
+502 NPINSRFAGLL

-542 KNPLTPIQISSQR
+542 KNPLTPIQISAQR
-555 ILRSLDQPPE
+555 ILRSLEQPPD

-577 ISQELGSIKN
+577 ISQELDSIKN

-615 VSTYTSVYQ
+615 VSVYTSIYQ
-624 NIQFKAKF
+624 NVRFQVHL

-650 FVNIMDNALQVMSN
+650 FVNVLDNALQVMGN
-664 EGEIEIVTNYN
+664 EGEIEIVSRYS
-675 AESRFITI
+675 AENKFITV
-683 EIADNGPGISDEDKQ
+683 EIADSGPGISDEDKQ

-726 NGLISITDNQPRG
+726 HGLISIGDNQPRG
-739 ARFVIELPA
+739 ARFIIELPA

>member
-1 MLHWKDGIRRAM
+1 MKD
-13 AAPGPGGE
+13 
-21 ELRRMKN
+21 

-40 IVLFFIIFVILRIYF
+40 IVLFFIVFVILRIYF

-99 ERNQGG
+99 EKSQAV

-134 DVISQSI
+134 DVITQSI
-141 EQWFKTP
+141 DQWFKAP

-160 TNYYGNINE
+160 ANYYGKITE
-169 DLEHYSGLIA
+169 DLEHFSGLIA
-179 GMILEK
+179 AMIQQK
-185 RMYTDENKVFL
+185 RMYTEDNKSFL
-196 KNRLKEK
+196 QNKLKEK
-203 MLEYKLDVVSIYK
+203 MLEYKLDVVNIYK
-216 NRNDIYTLF
+216 NKNEVFAIF
-225 HPRIPTQEYK
+225 NPRIPMQEYK
-235 DLPLNV
+235 NLPLNI

-254 DTLKAGEL
+254 DTLKTGEL

-277 LIITGKYFPKSYTK
+277 LIITGKYYPESYTR
-291 SLNELAGMVSKHS
+291 SLSSLAGMVSKHN

-349 LVTATAEIAKGNLDV
+349 LVAATSEIAKGNLDV
-364 RIDYET
+364 RIDYAAK
-370 QDEFNT
+370 DEFNT

-384 AGDLKDNRDKL
+384 AIDLKENRDKL
-395 NRRTIELRH
+395 TRRTIELRH

-415 ITTGV
+415 ITSGV
-420 MALNVRGEIMV
+420 IALNVRGEIMA
-431 INTEATRMLS
+431 INPEAARMLS
-441 LDPETAVRKNYAE
+441 LEVEAVARKHYEE
-454 VISESIYGDVHTL
+454 VISDAVYQEIHAL
-467 IKKAFATR
+467 IQKAFKTR
-475 FKLIEKEIDVKLQGK
+475 FKLIEKEIDVKIQGK

-502 SPINSRFAGLL
+502 NPINNRFAGLL

-577 ISQELGSIKN
+577 ISQELDSIKK
-587 LAEEFANFARLPEIK
+587 LADEFANFARLPEIK
-602 FTQGDVNEILEKL
+602 FSQGDINEILEKL
-615 VSTYTSVYQ
+615 VAVYTSIYQ
-624 NIQFKAKF
+624 NVQFKAKL

-639 VKLDVE
+639 VKLDIE
-645 QIKRV
+645 QMKRV
-650 FVNIMDNALQVMSN
+650 FVNILDNALQVMGN
-664 EGEIEIVTNYN
+664 QGEIEIATSYN
-675 AESRFITI
+675 AESKFITV
-683 EIADNGPGISDEDKQ
+683 EIADTGPGISDEDKQ

-726 NGLISITDNQPRG
+726 NGMISISDNQPRG
-739 ARFVIELPA
+739 ARFAIELPA

>member
-1 MLHWKDGIRRAM
+1 
-13 AAPGPGGE
+13 
-21 ELRRMKN
+21 MKN
-28 KNIKGVRLIVAA
+28 KNIKGVRLIMAA
-40 IVLFFIIFVILRIYF
+40 SVLLFIVFVILRIYF

-99 ERNQGG
+99 EKNQGG
-105 AGHGFKN
+105 AGHRFKN

-148 IENIMKNVDEVK
+148 VENIMKNVDEVK
-160 TNYYGNINE
+160 ANYYGKINE

-179 GMILEK
+179 AMIQQK
-185 RMYTDENKVFL
+185 RMYTEDNRSFLQNK
-196 KNRLKEK
+196 LKEK
-203 MLEYKLDVVSIYK
+203 MLEYKLDVINIYR
-216 NRNDIYTLF
+216 NRNEVFAIF
-225 HPRIPTQEYK
+225 NPRIPMQEYK
-235 DLPLNV
+235 SLPLTV

-254 DTLKAGEL
+254 DALKTGEL

-277 LIITGKYFPKSYTK
+277 LIITGKYFPESYTR
-291 SLNELAGMVSKHS
+291 SLNALAGMVNKHN
-304 QMRVLRDPVKNT
+304 QMRILRDPVKNT

-349 LVTATAEIAKGNLDV
+349 LIAATSEIAKGNLDV
-364 RIDYET
+364 RIDYAAE
-370 QDEFNT
+370 DEFNT

-384 AGDLKDNRDKL
+384 ASDLKENNDKL
-395 NRRTIELRH
+395 NRRTIQLRH
-404 RRSIIETILKN
+404 RRSYIETILKN
-415 ITTGV
+415 ITSGV
-420 MALNVRGEIMV
+420 MALNSRGEIIA
-431 INTEATRMLS
+431 INPEAARMLS
-441 LDPETAVRKNYAE
+441 LDVETATRKNYTA
-454 VISESIYGDVHTL
+454 VISETIYQDVREL
-467 IKKAFATR
+467 IGKALETR

-490 YINLAVKVTQLR
+490 YINMAVKVTQLR
-502 SPINSRFAGLL
+502 NPINSRFAGLL

-577 ISQELGSIKN
+577 ILQELDSIKN
-587 LAEEFANFARLPEIK
+587 LAEEFGNFARLPEIK
-602 FTQGDVNEILEKL
+602 FSQGDVNEILEKL
-615 VSTYTSVYQ
+615 VSVYTSVYQ
-624 NIQFKAKF
+624 NVQFKVRL

-639 VKLDVE
+639 IKLDVE

-650 FVNIMDNALQVMSN
+650 FINIIDNALQVMDN
-664 EGEIEIVTNYN
+664 QGEIEIATHFNT
-675 AESRFITI
+675 ESKFITV
-683 EIADNGPGISDEDKQ
+683 EIADSGPGISDEDKQ
-698 KVFLPYFSKK
+698 KVFQPYFSKK

-713 LGLAI
+713 LGMAI
-718 AHNIVEEH
+718 AYNIVEEH
-726 NGLISITDNQPRG
+726 NGMIAINDNQPRG

>member
-1 MLHWKDGIRRAM
+1 
-13 AAPGPGGE
+13 
-21 ELRRMKN
+21 MKN
-28 KNIKGVRLIVAA
+28 KNIKGVRLIMAA
-40 IVLFFIIFVILRIYF
+40 SVLFFIVFVILRIYF

-60 FSPLALKSNTVI
+60 FSPLALKSNTVL
-72 FGLWIIIILFGLTF
+72 FGLWIIIILFGVTF

-99 ERNQGG
+99 EKNQGG
-105 AGHGFKN
+105 AGHRFKN

-148 IENIMKNVDEVK
+148 VENIMKNVEEVK
-160 TNYYGNINE
+160 ANYYGKINE

-179 GMILEK
+179 AMIQQK
-185 RMYTDENKVFL
+185 RMYTDDNRNFLQNK
-196 KNRLKEK
+196 LKEK
-203 MLEYKLDVVSIYK
+203 MLEYKLDVINIYR
-216 NRNDIYTLF
+216 NRNEVFAIF
-225 HPRIPTQEYK
+225 NPRIPMQEYK
-235 DLPLNV
+235 NLPLNV

-254 DTLKAGEL
+254 DALKTGEL

-277 LIITGKYFPKSYTK
+277 LIITGKYFPESYTR
-291 SLNELAGMVSKHS
+291 SLNALGGMVNKHN
-304 QMRVLRDPVKNT
+304 QMRILRDPVKNT

-349 LVTATAEIAKGNLDV
+349 LVAATSEIAKGNLDV
-364 RIDYET
+364 RIDYAAE
-370 QDEFNT
+370 DEFNT

-384 AGDLKDNRDKL
+384 ASDLKENNDKL
-395 NRRTIELRH
+395 NRRTIQLRH
-404 RRSIIETILKN
+404 RRSYIETILKN
-415 ITTGV
+415 ITSGV
-420 MALNVRGEIMV
+420 MALNSRGEIIA
-431 INTEATRMLS
+431 INPEAARMLS
-441 LDPETAVRKNYAE
+441 LDVETAMRKNFTA
-454 VISESIYGDVHTL
+454 VISETIYQDVREL
-467 IKKAFATR
+467 IGKAFETR

-490 YINLAVKVTQLR
+490 YINMAVKVTQLR
-502 SPINSRFAGLL
+502 NPINSRFAGLL

-555 ILRSLDQPPE
+555 ILRSLDQPPD

-577 ISQELGSIKN
+577 ILQELDSIKN
-587 LAEEFANFARLPEIK
+587 LAEEFGNFARLPEIK

-615 VSTYTSVYQ
+615 VSVYTSVYQ
-624 NIQFKAKF
+624 NVQFKVKL

-650 FVNIMDNALQVMSN
+650 FVNIIDNALQVIGN
-664 EGEIEIVTNYN
+664 QGEIEIATHFNT
-675 AESRFITI
+675 ESKFITV
-683 EIADNGPGISDEDKQ
+683 EIADSGPGISDEDKQ
-698 KVFLPYFSKK
+698 KVFQPYFSKK

-713 LGLAI
+713 LGMAI
-718 AHNIVEEH
+718 AYNIVEEH
-726 NGLISITDNQPRG
+726 NGMISISDNQPRG

>member
-1 MLHWKDGIRRAM
+1 
-13 AAPGPGGE
+13 
-21 ELRRMKN
+21 MKN

-40 IVLFFIIFVILRIYF
+40 MVLFFIVFVIIRLYF

-60 FSPLALKSNTVI
+60 FSPLALKGSTLI

-99 ERNQGG
+99 ENNQSGT
-105 AGHGFKN
+105 GHSFKN
-112 RLVFFFIAFSI
+112 KLVFFFIAFSLI
-123 VPTLLLFFFAT
+123 PTLLLFIFAT

-148 IENIMKNVDEVK
+148 IENIMHNVDNVK
-160 TNYYGNINE
+160 KNYYGKITG
-169 DLEHYSGLIA
+169 DLEHFSKLIA
-179 GMILEK
+179 AMIQQK
-185 RMYTDENKVFL
+185 RMYTDENKIFL
-196 KNRLKEK
+196 QNKLKEK
-203 MLEYKLDVVSIYK
+203 MLEYKLDVVNIYK
-216 NRNDIYTLF
+216 NKNEVFAIF
-225 HPRIPTQEYK
+225 NPRIPMQEYK
-235 DLPLNV
+235 NLPLNI

-254 DTLKAGEL
+254 DTLKTGEL
-262 IRNGVAFDIEQGDKM
+262 IRNGVAFDITQGDKM
-277 LIITGKYFPKSYTK
+277 LIITGKYFPESYTR
-291 SLNELAGMVSKHS
+291 SLNALAGMVSKHS

-349 LVTATAEIAKGNLDV
+349 LVSATAEIAKGNLDV
-364 RIDYET
+364 RIDYKAK
-370 QDEFNT
+370 DEFNT

-384 AGDLKDNRDKL
+384 AFDLKENRDKL

-404 RRSIIETILKN
+404 RRSITETILKN
-415 ITTGV
+415 ITSGV
-420 MALNVRGEIMV
+420 MALNASGEIIA
-431 INTEATRMLS
+431 INPEASRMLS
-441 LDPETAVRKNYAE
+441 LDMEAVARKNFAA
-454 VISESIYGDVHTL
+454 VISDTIYQDIHVL
-467 IKKAFATR
+467 IRKAFETR
-475 FKLIEKEIDVKLQGK
+475 FKLIEKEIDVKLKGK
-490 YINLAVKVTQLR
+490 YINLAVKITQLR
-502 SPINSRFAGLL
+502 NPINNRFAGLL
-513 VVLTDLTELIKAQ
+513 VVLTDLTDLIKAQ

-555 ILRSLDQPPE
+555 ILRSLDQPPD
-565 KFRAIV
+565 KFRSIV
-571 EDSLNI
+571 EDSLSI
-577 ISQELGSIKN
+577 ISQELASIKN

-602 FTQGDVNEILEKL
+602 FSQGDINEILEKL
-615 VSTYTSVYQ
+615 LTVYTSIYQ
-624 NIQFKAKF
+624 NVQFKVKL
-632 DVDLPPL
+632 DVELPPL

-650 FVNIMDNALQVMSN
+650 LVNVLDNALEIIGK
-664 EGEIEIVTNYN
+664 EGEIEISTSYN
-675 AESRFITI
+675 GESKFITI
-683 EIADNGPGISDEDKQ
+683 EIADSGPGISDEDKQ

-718 AHNIVEEH
+718 AHNIIEEH
-726 NGLISITDNQPRG
+726 NGLISVTDNQPQG
-739 ARFVIELPA
+739 ARFIIELPA